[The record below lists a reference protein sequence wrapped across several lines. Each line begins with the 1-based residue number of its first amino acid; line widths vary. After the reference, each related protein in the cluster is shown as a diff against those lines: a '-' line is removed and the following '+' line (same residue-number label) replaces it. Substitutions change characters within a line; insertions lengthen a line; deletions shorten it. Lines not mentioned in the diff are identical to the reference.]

1 MKYRRSAPNER
12 VWCTTQLAKFCCSH
26 SIGRTHSWRF
36 QFFQSTSF
44 LPWVSWFT
52 CALFHSIQRYCRW
65 LPPRESQE
73 QRWSCATQEYY
84 WLCSV
89 CWFLRTSW
97 SIVAG
102 SKGKPNHS
110 LLLPFLRTVLF
121 VMLYTYS
128 LLNSEPSSNIPI
140 PKGVSSCTGAR
151 LSAYLDFGTPPTW

>member
-1 MKYRRSAPNER
+1 MKYRRSTPNER
-12 VWCTTQLAKFCCSH
+12 VWDVPRSLQSFVAATQSVVLTADVFN
-26 SIGRTHSWRF
+26 
-36 QFFQSTSF
+36 FFKVRRSCPGSVGSPVPFSTLS
-44 LPWVSWFT
+44 S
-52 CALFHSIQRYCRW
+52 AIADDFHH
-65 LPPRESQE
+65 ESQE

-140 PKGVSSCTGAR
+140 PKGVSSCTGAW
-151 LSAYLDFGTPPTW
+151 LSAYLDFGTPPTL